1 MKKQSLSFMIFLMT
15 CFVIISLGIAGCTSQ
30 APPVS
35 KTSTIE
41 PSEMILQPS
50 EIPVNFTLL
59 EKGQRNVSDMN
70 EWALDHGWKNGYY
83 AVFLNNDPNAIPGT
97 VIEQYISTYPVEN
110 ITLIVPDTVS
120 GWKNWTLEENNPNL
134 SFEELS
140 LPTIGDSSAAMKV
153 SNKTDNTQVY
163 SISFIKKDVFQQFW
177 TNGTATDYDTVKQLA
192 GIAAAKIK

>member
-41 PSEMILQPS
+41 PSEMILQSS
-50 EIPVNFTLL
+50 EIPANFTLV

-70 EWALDHGWKNGYY
+70 DWALDHGWKKGSY
-83 AVFLNNDPNAIPGT
+83 AVYLTNDPNSPGT
-97 VIEQYISTYPVEN
+97 VIEQYTSVYPAEN

-120 GWKNWTLEENNPNL
+120 SWKNMTIEDYDVNVTL
-134 SFEELS
+134 EELS
-140 LPTIGDSSAAMKV
+140 LPTIGDSSAALKYF
-153 SNKTDNTQVY
+153 NKTDNSRMYV
-163 SISFIKKDVFQQFW
+163 ISFIKKDVFQNIF
-177 TNGTATDYDTVKQLA
+177 TNGTATDYETAKQLA
-192 GIAAAKIK
+192 AVAAAKIK